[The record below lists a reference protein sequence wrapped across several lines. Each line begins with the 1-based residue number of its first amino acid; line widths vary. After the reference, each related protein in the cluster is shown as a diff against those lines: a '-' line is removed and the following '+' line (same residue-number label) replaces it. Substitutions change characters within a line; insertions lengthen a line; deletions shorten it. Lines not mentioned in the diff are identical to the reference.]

1 METRLKSALRIPKQ
15 QLLLAIRAAIFVA
28 ALWLFADRDFGP
40 LQLAA
45 FVLIGAVLY
54 FTPVFHALVVFS
66 SFFVLMI
73 LSPIAMSV
81 FGPQL
86 EHPLLLAGFFGVLFY
101 FLLGIKQVLFIN
113 RLKIYSALHLAL
125 MYCLSI
131 LFFAAPGGEWFF
143 TRSLLL
149 FLFAYILL
157 REFFAMRMLPSGS
170 RIRFLTA
177 LGAFLVI
184 EATWAIGL
192 LPIGFINAAG
202 VLLIFIFTLEEAL
215 LASVDRRENR
225 KGLLTEFI
233 TGVVLLLIVFG
244 FSNWTLS

>member
-15 QLLLAIRAAIFVA
+15 QLLLAVRVAIFVA

-45 FVLIGAVLY
+45 FILIGAVLY

-66 SFFVLMI
+66 SFFVLMV

-101 FLLGIKQVLFIN
+101 FLIGIKQVLFIN

-149 FLFAYILL
+149 FVFAYILL
-157 REFFAMRMLPSGS
+157 RELFTIRMLPGGGGA
-170 RIRFLTA
+170 RLLAA
-177 LGAFLVI
+177 LGSFLI
-184 EATWAIGL
+184 TEATWAIGL

-215 LASVDRRENR
+215 LAAAGKKESR
-225 KGLLTEFI
+225 KGLLPEII
-233 TGVVLLLIVFG
+233 TGVILLLIVFG